1 MPFRATTQDGVLTS
15 EDLNFLQQVYDTA
28 AATTSNIDDAAMHD
42 TVRILIGFYQAGE
55 RNRIKLVALAAREL
69 RHATSRSKLL
79 TVG

>member
-1 MPFRATTQDGVLTS
+1 MPFRATTQGGVLTS

-42 TVRILIGFYQAGE
+42 AVRMLIAFYQAGE

-69 RHATSRSKLL
+69 QHATGRSKFLA
-79 TVG
+79 VG